1 MDKLTFYINKVAI
14 DDNSDLSLLDLPV
27 AASVQACSGIARI
40 FSLGGANFGFSF
52 CDKYY
57 LAMNKIVQYNK
68 RKPMPKRAN
77 GFISC
82 GGAKF

>member
-40 FSLGGANFGFSF
+40 FSLGGLI
-52 CDKYY
+52 
-57 LAMNKIVQYNK
+57 LASVFATNIILQ
-68 RKPMPKRAN
+68 
-77 GFISC
+77 
-82 GGAKF
+82 

>member
-40 FSLGGANFGFSF
+40 FSLGGG
-52 CDKYY
+52 
-57 LAMNKIVQYNK
+57 
-68 RKPMPKRAN
+68 
-77 GFISC
+77 
-82 GGAKF
+82 